1 MSIATQDL
9 FNQSRS
15 FYLVSILELW
25 QRFSYYGLQCI
36 LPLYFVWQLELTQA
50 EAFRLFSVYV
60 ALAFGFISVGRW
72 LGEQVIGIKRTL
84 LLGSLIM
91 MAGYVL
97 LVFSTREN
105 KLIYSGL
112 AAIAVG
118 HGLFKTNPAT
128 LLSGI
133 YDRTRFTLYHIL
145 ACFGSTIAILLT
157 PWVAHHYDWNIAFSL
172 GVFGMFLVIIHLAF
186 GKHHLDKQGALADQ
200 QPVSIKSGL
209 LVTTIIAVAILFGVV
224 LLRNQTAAPWVLAVL
239 VIISVIFYW
248 KELIHLKP
256 EIRRKIGVIFILLLI
271 VFVFFTLYL
280 QIPTSLNFFAI
291 NHVSH
296 QILGVSFLPEQ
307 FQVLN
312 PIWIIVT
319 APMLAALYNRLGSYL
334 PIPHKLA
341 IGMVLCS
348 ASFLVLPWGA
358 AFSDSSG
365 FISVNW
371 LILSYALHSIGH
383 LSISALGL
391 IVVNRMV
398 PSELKNF
405 ITSMWFFTFAAAA
418 LMAGKIATQTIAPLD
433 SKSPYISLAL
443 YGEWFMKFGIV
454 AAVIAVLMVISAPL
468 IHRMMQ
474 SESS

>member
-9 FNQSRS
+9 FNQPRT

-25 QRFSYYGLQCI
+25 QRFSYYGLQSI
-36 LPLYFVWQLELTQA
+36 LVLYFVWQLELTQA
-50 EAFRLFSVYV
+50 DAFRLFSTYV

-72 LGEQVIGIKRTL
+72 LGEQVIGIRRSL
-84 LLGSLIM
+84 LLGSLVM
-91 MAGYVL
+91 MSGYVL
-97 LVFSTREN
+97 LVFSSHQN
-105 KLIYSGL
+105 GLIYPGL
-112 AAIAVG
+112 ATIAVG
-118 HGLFKTNPAT
+118 HGLFKTIPAS
-128 LLSGI
+128 LLSDT
-133 YDRTRFTLYHIL
+133 YNRTRFTLYHIL
-145 ACFGSTIAILLT
+145 ACFGSIISILLT
-157 PWVAHHYDWNIAFSL
+157 PWIAHHYDWNIAFSL
-172 GVFGMFLVIIHLAF
+172 GVFGLFLVIIHLIF
-186 GKHHLDKQGALADQ
+186 GKHYLNNHGSLADQ
-200 QPVSIKSGL
+200 QPVPLKIIL
-209 LVTTIIAVAILFGVV
+209 LVTVIIAVAIIFSTF
-224 LLRNQTAAPWVLAVL
+224 LLHNQAIAPWILAVL
-239 VIISVIFYW
+239 FIANILFYW
-248 KELIHLKP
+248 KQLVRLEP
-256 EIRRKIGVIFILLLI
+256 VMRQRIGVIFILLAM
-271 VFVFFTLYL
+271 VFVFFVLYL

-296 QILGVSFLPEQ
+296 QVFGISFLPEQ

-312 PIWIIVT
+312 PIWIIIT

-348 ASFLVLPWGA
+348 ASFLVLPWAA

-365 FISVNW
+365 FISANW

-405 ITSMWFFTFAAAA
+405 ITSIWFFTFAAAA
-418 LMAGKIATQTIAPLD
+418 LTAGKIAAQTIAPLNSD
-433 SKSPYISLAL
+433 SPYISLAL
-443 YGEWFMKFGIV
+443 YSEWFMKIGIFT
-454 AAVIAVLMVISAPL
+454 AVIAVLMVISAPL

-474 SESS
+474 NNQR

>member
-36 LPLYFVWQLELTQA
+36 LPLYFVWQLELTLA
-50 EAFRLFSVYV
+50 DAFRLFSIYV

-97 LVFSTREN
+97 LVFSNRQNE
-105 KLIYSGL
+105 LFYPGL
-112 AAIAVG
+112 ATIAIG
-118 HGLFKTNPAT
+118 HGLFKTNPAS

-133 YDRTRFTLYHIL
+133 YNRTRFTLYHIL
-145 ACFGSTIAILLT
+145 ACLGSIAAILLT
-157 PWVAHHYDWNIAFSL
+157 PWIAHHYDWNIAFSL
-172 GVFGMFLVIIHLAF
+172 SVFGMFLVIIHLIF
-186 GKHHLDKQGALADQ
+186 GKHYLDKQGTLADQ
-200 QPVSIKSGL
+200 QPVSLKIGL
-209 LVTTIIAVAILFGVV
+209 LVTTIIAVAIVFGIA
-224 LLRNQTAAPWVLAVL
+224 LLRNQKAAPWVLAIL
-239 VIISVIFYW
+239 VIACIILYW
-248 KELIHLKP
+248 KDIVRLKP
-256 EIRRKIGVIFILLLI
+256 EMRRKMGVIFVLLFI

-296 QILGVSFLPEQ
+296 LVFNISFLPEQ
-307 FQVLN
+307 FQALN
-312 PIWIIVT
+312 PIWIIIT

-365 FISVNW
+365 FISANW

-405 ITSMWFFTFAAAA
+405 ITTMWFFTFAAAA
-418 LMAGKIATQTIAPLD
+418 LTAGKIASKTIPPLNSD
-433 SKSPYISLAL
+433 SPYISLAL
-443 YGEWFMKFGIV
+443 YSEWFMTIGIV
-454 AAVIAVLMVISAPL
+454 TAIIAVLMVISAPL

-474 SESS
+474 SNQD